1 MIELDN
7 VTGGYPGTALFK
19 HLSTSIQAKSCV
31 GVLGPNGIGKSTL
44 FKLITR
50 ELQPLAGA
58 VHRAPRV
65 KLAVIDQARS
75 GLDDTDTLFEAAG
88 GGASHVTLN
97 GNSIHVAGFLKRF
110 MFRNDQL
117 EQRVGELS
125 GGERMRLL
133 LARLMLDGANVI
145 LLDEPTNDLD
155 LMTLRI
161 LEEALIAF
169 DGASL
174 VISHDRALLDRAC
187 TAVLS
192 FDRPGQI
199 ARYASRMQ
207 AMNARVETVP
217 KVPPKK
223 KAVPSK
229 PKSVGLS
236 GKEKRELA
244 ALPAQ
249 LEALES
255 ERDALGEQLADPA
268 TYQGDATQAA
278 ALGAAYKAAE
288 AAVAAAYERWEE
300 LETKSG

>member
-7 VTGGYPGTALFK
+7 VTGGYPGNALFK
-19 HLSTSIQAKSCV
+19 KLSTSIQAKSCV

-50 ELQPLAGA
+50 ELEPIAGA

-117 EQRVGELS
+117 DQRVGELS

-187 TAVLS
+187 AAVLS
-192 FDRPGQI
+192 FDEPGEVV
-199 ARYASRMQ
+199 RYASRLQ
-207 AMNARVETVP
+207 AMDARVEDVP
-217 KVPPKK
+217 AAPTKK
-223 KAVPSK
+223 KTTESK
-229 PKSVGLS
+229 PKPAGLS

-244 ALPAQ
+244 ALPEQ
-249 LEALES
+249 LEVLEA
-255 ERDALGEQLADPA
+255 ERDSLGEQLADPA
-268 TYQGDATQAA
+268 TYQGDSDRAA
-278 ALGAAYKAAE
+278 DLGAAYKTAE
-288 AAVAAAYERWEE
+288 AAVTAAYERWEE
-300 LETKSG
+300 LESKSG